1 MALTVE
7 DGTGL
12 AAANS
17 YVSLAEALAYHSD
30 RGNDT
35 WAAEASD
42 EVRAAALVRGAAA
55 LDGMYGGRWPG
66 FRYTDLQGLDWPRS
80 GAWDRDGYPLTGVP
94 QKVKAA
100 ACEAALIEIGSAG
113 ALSKKSDT
121 GLAELTVGPIT
132 KKWLSGSGV
141 AQTAYPAIKQ
151 ALARIVRGGGSMTM
165 TRC

>member
-1 MALTVE
+1 MAITVE

-17 YVSLAEALAYHSD
+17 YVSLAEADAYFSD
-30 RGNDT
+30 REN
-35 WAAEASD
+35 AAWDGAD
-42 EVRAAALVRGAAA
+42 DDAKAAALVRGTAA

-66 FRYTDLQGLDWPRS
+66 ARYTDLQGLDWPRS
-80 GAWDRDGYPLTGVP
+80 GAWDRDGYPLAGLP
-94 QKVKAA
+94 RKIKDA
-100 ACEAALIEIGSAG
+100 ACEAALIELGSAG

-132 KKWLSGSGV
+132 KKWLSGSGA

-165 TRC
+165 TRG